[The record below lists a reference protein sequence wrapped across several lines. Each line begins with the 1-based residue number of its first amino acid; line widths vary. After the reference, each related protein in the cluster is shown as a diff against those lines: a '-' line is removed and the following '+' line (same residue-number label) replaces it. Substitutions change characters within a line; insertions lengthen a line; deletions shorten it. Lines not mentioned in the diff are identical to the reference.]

1 MAILPTC
8 QHCGKKLYHKYGT
21 RGHYSTACDG
31 WTHKH
36 YKSFD
41 TEEECRKYVSNLPE
55 GFSIRENWEFGIS
68 YGKKTTKK
76 HALFCTQYC
85 TYEWLQDNREN
96 LIKFMK
102 DNGSYKEDK

>member
-41 TEEECRKYVSNLPE
+41 TEEEGRKYVSNLPE